1 MKNNFVTAAFTS
13 FVFLGAPSA
22 FAADMGNM
30 SNMGKSEQ
38 TEKTAHGIGVIKAI
52 DVKQKTINLAHQPI
66 KELNWPAM
74 TMGFIVADEKL
85 LRGLMV
91 GEQVSFDLKGSG
103 AAPVITG
110 IRPAK

>member
-1 MKNNFVTAAFTS
+1 M
-13 FVFLGAPSA
+13 
-22 FAADMGNM
+22 
-30 SNMGKSEQ
+30 
-38 TEKTAHGIGVIKAI
+38 
-52 DVKQKTINLAHQPI
+52 

-74 TMGFIVADEKL
+74 TMGFTVADEKL